1 MDDREYAELLRRAMA
16 DLTRKFAHPT
26 EIGDTLQSVT
36 GSCVE
41 LIDGVDCADVLLIS
55 GADSFRSVA
64 ATSQLA
70 IDMDDLQR
78 RFREGP
84 CLDAAVGHATVH
96 CNDLRE
102 DLRWPRFAEAAV
114 AAGVRRMLSFQLFTH
129 NGRMGALNLFGL
141 KPGAFTVER
150 EAVGAMLATHAAIA
164 FIADDV
170 RLQFQSALASRDI
183 IGQAKGMVMER
194 FGVDAVRAFQ
204 LLTRLSQESNTRV
217 AEVAEEVVSRGPAA
231 RRPLC

>member
-1 MDDREYAELLRRAMA
+1 MTEL
-16 DLTRKFAHPT
+16 TQQFAHPT

-36 GSCVE
+36 ASAVD

-55 GADSFRSVA
+55 GGHPFRSVA
-64 ATSQLA
+64 ATSRLA
-70 IDMDDLQR
+70 IEMDDLQW
-78 RFREGP
+78 RFRQGP
-84 CLDAAVGHATVH
+84 CLDAAVGNPTVL

-114 AAGVRRMLSFQLFTH
+114 AAGIHCLLSFQLFTH

-164 FIADDV
+164 LIADDA

-183 IGQAKGMVMER
+183 IGQAQGDDHGTIR
-194 FGVDAVRAFQ
+194 R
-204 LLTRLSQESNTRV
+204 R
-217 AEVAEEVVSRGPAA
+217 RGPRLRTTDETFAELQYTTRRNCGGDRFA
-231 RRPLC
+231 RVRTQILT